1 MNLAKKQASFLN
13 DQEKT
18 SVVGASPRIP
28 TAILGLGNRLRGDDW
43 AGCAVV
49 DLLASTRELPEN
61 ICFMEDATSDL
72 FDAILSSRYERVIL
86 VDAAEINRRPG
97 EWICLNADWLTWN
110 QKNKDKN
117 YDGHRFSLLNILALG
132 RALGTLPGE
141 VLIYAIQP
149 LSLEWTGTL
158 SEPVRKAVTE
168 ISESI
173 LREIRANP

>member
-1 MNLAKKQASFLN
+1 MNLAKKQACFIN

-18 SVVGASPRIP
+18 GVIGGSPRIP
-28 TAILGLGNRLRGDDW
+28 TVILGLGNRLRGDDW

-49 DLLASTRELPEN
+49 DLLASTRDLPEN
-61 ICFMEDATSDL
+61 IYFIEDATGDL

-86 VDAAEINRRPG
+86 IDAAEINRQPG
-97 EWICLNADWLTWN
+97 EWICLNADRLTWN
-110 QKNKDKN
+110 PKNKDKN
-117 YDGHRFSLLNILALG
+117 YDGHRFSLLNILDLG
-132 RALGTLPGE
+132 RALGILPGE

-149 LSLEWTGTL
+149 MSLEWTGTL

-173 LREIRANP
+173 LREIRAKS